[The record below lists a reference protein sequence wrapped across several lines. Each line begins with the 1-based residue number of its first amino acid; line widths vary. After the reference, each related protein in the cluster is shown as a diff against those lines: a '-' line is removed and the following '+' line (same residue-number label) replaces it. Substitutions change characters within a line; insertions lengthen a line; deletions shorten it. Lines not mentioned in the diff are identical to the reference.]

1 MKKRNA
7 LIIIIIL
14 IMAFGIYTIKAD
26 SGWDSDFD
34 VGGSDFG
41 SSDYGSSYSYDG
53 GSSSGGSHSSSSILF
68 DLAVMI
74 IVVIIVIAKYKDNNS
89 SNGNGFSLNSYKD
102 IDEGK
107 LKEIDPSLD
116 IETLK
121 KEVFDIYEKIQ
132 IAWMNF
138 DYDTLK
144 KYTTDE
150 LYNAYESDLKVLNL
164 KHQKNIMEDIKAINT
179 KIINIKIENNIE
191 IISSL
196 LTIQM
201 YDYVINNKNEV
212 TRGTKKQ
219 KIEITYI
226 ITLTKK
232 INEIAEK
239 CPRCGAE
246 IKDISSGTC
255 DYCKYKVVNNTS
267 KFVMSKKQNINQRRL

>member
-1 MKKRNA
+1 MKKKNV

-14 IMAFGIYTIKAD
+14 IMSLGIYTIKAD

-34 VGGSDFG
+34 FGGSDFG

-53 GSSSGGSHSSSSILF
+53 SSSSGGSYSSSSIFF
-68 DLAVMI
+68 DLVVMI
-74 IVVIIVIAKYKDNNS
+74 IVVIIVVSKYKDNNS
-89 SNGNGFSLNSYKD
+89 SNTNRFSLNSYKD
-102 IDEGK
+102 MDEEK
-107 LKEIDPSLD
+107 LKEIDPELD
-116 IETLK
+116 IESLK

-150 LYNAYESDLKVLNL
+150 LYNTYESDLKVLNL
-164 KHQKNIMEDIKAINT
+164 KHQKNVMEDIKATNT
-179 KIINIKIENNIE
+179 KILNVKIENGVE
-191 IISSL
+191 TVSAG
-196 LTIQM
+196 LTIEM
-201 YDYVINNKNEV
+201 YDYVVNNKNEV
-212 TRGTKKQ
+212 TRGTNKQ

-232 INEIAEK
+232 ANEIIEK

-255 DYCKYKVVNNTS
+255 SYCKYKVVNNTS
-267 KFVMSKKQNINQRRL
+267 NFVMSKKQNINQRRL